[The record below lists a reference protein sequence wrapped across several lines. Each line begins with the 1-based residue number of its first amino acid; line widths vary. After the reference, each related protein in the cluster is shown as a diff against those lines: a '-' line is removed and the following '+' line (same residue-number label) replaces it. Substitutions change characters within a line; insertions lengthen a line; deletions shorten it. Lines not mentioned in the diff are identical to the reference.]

1 MQFISWK
8 RLAELRGT
16 SVSTEKRR
24 VKSDSRHPK
33 PVDLS
38 PDQNGLGRK
47 GFAVPEIDEYDLLL
61 IAERDSALVG
71 DGESKSAERAE
82 ASVT

>member
-8 RLAELRGT
+8 ELADRRST

-24 VKSDSRHPK
+24 VKSDPRHPK

-38 PDQNGLGRK
+38 PDRNGLGRK
-47 GFAVPEIDEYDLLL
+47 GFVEPEVDEYDLLL
-61 IAERDSALVG
+61 IAERDA
-71 DGESKSAERAE
+71 AA
-82 ASVT
+82 